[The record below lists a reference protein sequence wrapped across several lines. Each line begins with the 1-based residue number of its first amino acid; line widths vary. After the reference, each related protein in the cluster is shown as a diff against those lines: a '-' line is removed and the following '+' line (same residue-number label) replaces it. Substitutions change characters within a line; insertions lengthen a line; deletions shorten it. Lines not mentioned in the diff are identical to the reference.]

1 VPHAQ
6 PISFFLILSL
16 EWQWMSSTDH

>member
-6 PISFFLILSL
+6 PISFFLILPPAQY
-16 EWQWMSSTDH
+16 WVRSTDH